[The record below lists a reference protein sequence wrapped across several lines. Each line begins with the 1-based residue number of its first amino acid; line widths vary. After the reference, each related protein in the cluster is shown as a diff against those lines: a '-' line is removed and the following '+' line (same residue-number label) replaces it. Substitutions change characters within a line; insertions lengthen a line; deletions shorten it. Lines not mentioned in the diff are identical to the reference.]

1 MQYTTRTP
9 YNKRTSRALYTQRP
23 VYMQTMHLY
32 GTVVGVCDWV
42 LLMAPILSAERCHA
56 QRCDEHLKIWNAL
69 VVIKDPFFAVGIL
82 IGLVALRTFVDIA
95 YARLALDQTDFRGHI
110 ATDVRGHIA
119 LALASNYRVW
129 VLMYI
134 LAVHLL
140 VSYDALKVCVYTAPL
155 CFTCIE
161 GAMQLLSYCAME
173 DKLI

>member
-1 MQYTTRTP
+1 M
-9 YNKRTSRALYTQRP
+9 
-23 VYMQTMHLY
+23 
-32 GTVVGVCDWV
+32 VVGICDWV
-42 LLMAPILSAERCHA
+42 LLLAPILSAESCHA
-56 QRCDEHLKIWNAL
+56 QRCDEHLKIWNDL
-69 VVIKDPFFAVGIL
+69 VVIRDPFFAVGIW
-82 IGLVALRTFVDIA
+82 IGLVAFRTFVDIA
-95 YARLALDQTDFRGHI
+95 HMDRTG
-110 ATDVRGHIA
+110 VRGHIA

-140 VSYDALKVCVYTAPL
+140 VSYNALKVCVYTAPL